1 MYEITSFLPTLHLKE
16 YPLASARMLMVH
28 RWFYTT
34 VAQGLAHGAQ
44 DWAEGSNGR
53 GGLNKKCATSASL
66 EEPGRSCRTFCP
78 GEKAQR
84 CRPF

>member
-1 MYEITSFLPTLHLKE
+1 MYEITSFLPTLQLKE

-53 GGLNKKCATSASL
+53 
-66 EEPGRSCRTFCP
+66 
-78 GEKAQR
+78 
-84 CRPF
+84 